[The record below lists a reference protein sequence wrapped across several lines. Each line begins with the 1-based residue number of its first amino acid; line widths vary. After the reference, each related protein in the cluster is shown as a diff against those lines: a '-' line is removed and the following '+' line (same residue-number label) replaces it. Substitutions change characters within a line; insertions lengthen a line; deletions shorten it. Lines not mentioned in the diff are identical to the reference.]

1 MGLSESDLKTSAD
14 GRQGWLLRLV
24 SANVWSGAPT
34 LSLPKAGLE
43 KMAPD
48 RPQARII

>member
-1 MGLSESDLKTSAD
+1 MGLSESDLRTSAD

-24 SANVWSGAPT
+24 SAHVWSEALT

-43 KMAPD
+43 KMAPN
-48 RPQARII
+48 R